1 MANRLVVQAGT
12 AFSAS
17 KKRSILMEEGQR
29 RLKNCS
35 PELDWEKKTVFLNRF
50 SSDMKLSGHTPSFR
64 GIVLKRVIL
73 KYEND
78 LSNHTEGK
86 KMMYRSQEE
95 RLKQKEVEKQSS
107 SKDGWFRSDGATS
120 TLTVPSTPNG
130 ALAEKV
136 RENLSRGRQPA
147 GTRTKVIESGGV
159 LTNAGILKSNQFPI
173 TNCLRADCVLC
184 FQKDGEK
191 PTTCQVN
198 GIGYQGQCSR
208 CPDKTMYVGESS
220 KTGYTRMKQHFM
232 NYKTAS
238 EDKLPALPEENE
250 RDPKSWMWEH
260 VREMHDGVV
269 GVNEGKGDFEMSVTG
284 VFRKC
289 LERQVFEG
297 VRIQKC
303 EDEGGS
309 LLNSKKEF
317 FTSKHV
323 QTMFKQW

>member
-1 MANRLVVQAGT
+1 
-12 AFSAS
+12 
-17 KKRSILMEEGQR
+17 MEEGQR

-173 TNCLRADCVLC
+173 SNCLRADCVLC

-208 CPDKTMYVGESS
+208 CPDQCWDT
-220 KTGYTRMKQHFM
+220 
-232 NYKTAS
+232 
-238 EDKLPALPEENE
+238 
-250 RDPKSWMWEH
+250 
-260 VREMHDGVV
+260 
-269 GVNEGKGDFEMSVTG
+269 
-284 VFRKC
+284 
-289 LERQVFEG
+289 
-297 VRIQKC
+297 
-303 EDEGGS
+303 
-309 LLNSKKEF
+309 
-317 FTSKHV
+317 
-323 QTMFKQW
+323 